1 VTEMTDRR
9 RTSAGSLLTPQ
20 RVTAGVLAVVALVFV
35 LQNRAEVTLQF
46 LGIRVTATLWLA
58 SLALLVV
65 GILIGALWTSR
76 SRPS

>member
-1 VTEMTDRR
+1 MAEMTDRR
-9 RTSAGSLLTPQ
+9 RTSTGSLLTPQ
-20 RVTAGVLAVVALVFV
+20 RISAGVLAVLAVLFV

-76 SRPS
+76 SRPR